1 MNEEDLTDSYSQ
13 EANENMKVAIEKLR
27 SDLEQIGSSDA
38 YKNALFGLKIM
49 VDKRPR
55 RITDVANVEPGLK
68 PRSLD
73 LMVYSRELIP
83 LVVEEIKLA
92 GFKNVTSDIELQRV
106 TIIVPAPT
114 LEDLERIEDD
124 LDRVARSTVSNLTRV
139 KANSSQRLK
148 AGLENEYIE
157 VAEAGR
163 ARKNLDDI
171 IEYYVQIAKLH
182 ILKKRMKVMGKYF
195 QPKNDDEQLMKK
207 LKTLKVKK
215 IYLYF
220 NKLGLITIISFFL
233 FI

>member
-13 EANENMKVAIEKLR
+13 EANENMKVAIENLVTN
-27 SDLEQIGSSDA
+27 LTQVGSADA

-124 LDRVARSTVSNLTRV
+124 LDRVARSTVSNLTKV

-157 VAEAGR
+157 VAEAGK
-163 ARKNLDDI
+163 ARKNLDEI
-171 IEYYVQIAKLH
+171 IDHYVEIAKLH
-182 ILKKRMKVMGKYF
+182 VLKKRIKVMGKYF
-195 QPKNDDEQLMKK
+195 QPKPEDEKLMKK
-207 LKTLKVKK
+207 LKTFK
-215 IYLYF
+215 
-220 NKLGLITIISFFL
+220 G
-233 FI
+233 

>member
-1 MNEEDLTDSYSQ
+1 MILQVSIMNEEDLTDSYSQ
-13 EANENMKVAIEKLR
+13 EANENMKVAIENLVTN
-27 SDLEQIGSSDA
+27 LTQVGSADA

-124 LDRVARSTVSNLTRV
+124 LDRVARSTVSNLTKV

-157 VAEAGR
+157 VAEAGK
-163 ARKNLDDI
+163 ARKNLDEI
-171 IEYYVQIAKLH
+171 IDHYVEIAKLH
-182 ILKKRMKVMGKYF
+182 VLKKRIKVMGKYF
-195 QPKNDDEQLMKK
+195 QPKPEDEKLMKK
-207 LKTLKVKK
+207 LKNFK
-215 IYLYF
+215 
-220 NKLGLITIISFFL
+220 G
-233 FI
+233 

>member
-13 EANENMKVAIEKLR
+13 EANENMKVAIENLVTN
-27 SDLEQIGSSDA
+27 LTQVGSADA

-124 LDRVARSTVSNLTRV
+124 LDRVARSTVSNLTKV

-157 VAEAGR
+157 VAEAGK
-163 ARKNLDDI
+163 ARKNLDEI
-171 IEYYVQIAKLH
+171 IDHYVEIAKLH
-182 ILKKRMKVMGKYF
+182 VLKKRIKVMGKYF
-195 QPKNDDEQLMKK
+195 QPKP
-207 LKTLKVKK
+207 
-215 IYLYF
+215 
-220 NKLGLITIISFFL
+220 
-233 FI
+233 

>member
-1 MNEEDLTDSYSQ
+1 MNEDNLTDSYSQ
-13 EANENMKVAIEKLR
+13 EANENMKVTIENLKTNLT
-27 SDLEQIGSSDA
+27 QVGSSDA

-83 LVVEEIKLA
+83 LVVEEIKVA

-124 LDRVARSTVSNLTRV
+124 LDRVARSTVSSLTKV

-157 VAEAGR
+157 VAEAGK
-163 ARKNLDDI
+163 ARKNLDEI
-171 IEYYVQIAKLH
+171 IEHYVEIAKLH
-182 ILKKRMKVMGKYF
+182 VLKKRIKVMGKYF
-195 QPKNDDEQLMKK
+195 QPKPEDEKLMKK
-207 LKTLKVKK
+207 LKN
-215 IYLYF
+215 F
-220 NKLGLITIISFFL
+220 QG
-233 FI
+233 

>member
-13 EANENMKVAIEKLR
+13 EANENMKVAIENLVTN
-27 SDLEQIGSSDA
+27 LTQVGSADA

-92 GFKNVTSDIELQRV
+92 GFKNVTSDVELQRV

-124 LDRVARSTVSNLTRV
+124 LDRVARSTVSNLTKV

-157 VAEAGR
+157 VAEAAK

-171 IEYYVQIAKLH
+171 IDHYVEIAKLH
-182 ILKKRMKVMGKYF
+182 VLKKRIKVMGKYF
-195 QPKNDDEQLMKK
+195 QPKPEDEKLMKK
-207 LKTLKVKK
+207 LKNFK
-215 IYLYF
+215 
-220 NKLGLITIISFFL
+220 G
-233 FI
+233 

>member
-27 SDLEQIGSSDA
+27 TDLEQIGSSDA
-38 YKNALFGLKIM
+38 YKNSLFGLKIM

-207 LKTLKVKK
+207 LKNFK
-215 IYLYF
+215 
-220 NKLGLITIISFFL
+220 G
-233 FI
+233 

>member
-13 EANENMKVAIEKLR
+13 EANENMKVAIEKLKT
-27 SDLEQIGSSDA
+27 DLEQIGSADA

-207 LKTLKVKK
+207 LKNFK
-215 IYLYF
+215 
-220 NKLGLITIISFFL
+220 G
-233 FI
+233 

>member
-13 EANENMKVAIEKLR
+13 EANENMKVAIENLVTN
-27 SDLEQIGSSDA
+27 LTQVGSADA

-124 LDRVARSTVSNLTRV
+124 LDRVARSTVSNLTKV

-157 VAEAGR
+157 VAEAGK
-163 ARKNLDDI
+163 ARKNLDEI
-171 IEYYVQIAKLH
+171 IDYYVEIAKLH
-182 ILKKRMKVMGKYF
+182 VLKKRIKVMGKYF
-195 QPKNDDEQLMKK
+195 QPKPEDEKLMKK
-207 LKTLKVKK
+207 LKNFK
-215 IYLYF
+215 
-220 NKLGLITIISFFL
+220 G
-233 FI
+233 

>member
-13 EANENMKVAIEKLR
+13 EANENMKVAIENLVTN
-27 SDLEQIGSSDA
+27 LTQVGSADA

-83 LVVEEIKLA
+83 LVVEEIKVA

-124 LDRVARSTVSNLTRV
+124 LDRVARSTVSNLTKV

-157 VAEAGR
+157 VAEAGK
-163 ARKNLDDI
+163 ARKNLDEI
-171 IEYYVQIAKLH
+171 IDHYVEIAKLH
-182 ILKKRMKVMGKYF
+182 VLKKRIKVMGKYF
-195 QPKNDDEQLMKK
+195 QPKPEDEKLMKK
-207 LKTLKVKK
+207 LKNFK
-215 IYLYF
+215 
-220 NKLGLITIISFFL
+220 G
-233 FI
+233 

>member
-13 EANENMKVAIEKLR
+13 EANENMKVAIENL
-27 SDLEQIGSSDA
+27 LTNLTQVGSADA

-83 LVVEEIKLA
+83 LVVEEIKVA

-124 LDRVARSTVSNLTRV
+124 LDRVARSTVSNLTKV

-157 VAEAGR
+157 VAEAGK
-163 ARKNLDDI
+163 ARKNLDEI
-171 IEYYVQIAKLH
+171 IDYYVEIAKLH
-182 ILKKRMKVMGKYF
+182 VLKKRIKVMGKFF
-195 QPKNDDEQLMKK
+195 QPKPEDEKLMKK
-207 LKTLKVKK
+207 LKNFK
-215 IYLYF
+215 
-220 NKLGLITIISFFL
+220 G
-233 FI
+233 

>member
-13 EANENMKVAIEKLR
+13 EANENMKVAIENLVTN
-27 SDLEQIGSSDA
+27 LTQVGSADA

-124 LDRVARSTVSNLTRV
+124 LDRVARSTVSNLTKV

-157 VAEAGR
+157 VAEAGK
-163 ARKNLDDI
+163 ARKNLDEI
-171 IEYYVQIAKLH
+171 IDHYVEIAKLH
-182 ILKKRMKVMGKYF
+182 VLKKRIKVMGKYF
-195 QPKNDDEQLMKK
+195 QPKPEDEKLIKK
-207 LKTLKVKK
+207 LK
-215 IYLYF
+215 
-220 NKLGLITIISFFL
+220 SFKG
-233 FI
+233 

>member
-13 EANENMKVAIEKLR
+13 EANQNMKVTIENLVT
-27 SDLEQIGSSDA
+27 SLTQVGSSDA

-49 VDKRPR
+49 VDKKPR

-83 LVVEEIKLA
+83 LVVEEIKVA
-92 GFKNVTSDIELQRV
+92 GFKSVTSDLELQRV
-106 TIIVPAPT
+106 TIVVPAPT

-124 LDRVARSTVSNLTRV
+124 LDRVARSAVSSLTKV

-157 VAEAGR
+157 VAEAGK
-163 ARKNLDDI
+163 ARKNLDEI
-171 IEYYVQIAKLH
+171 IEYYVEIAKLH
-182 ILKKRMKVMGKYF
+182 VLKKRIKVMGKYF
-195 QPKNDDEQLMKK
+195 QPKPEDEKFMKK
-207 LKTLKVKK
+207 LKNFK
-215 IYLYF
+215 
-220 NKLGLITIISFFL
+220 G
-233 FI
+233 

>member
-13 EANENMKVAIEKLR
+13 EANENMKVAIENLVTN
-27 SDLEQIGSSDA
+27 LTQVGSADA

-124 LDRVARSTVSNLTRV
+124 LDRVARSTVSNLTKV

-157 VAEAGR
+157 VAEEGK
-163 ARKNLDDI
+163 ARKNLDEI
-171 IEYYVQIAKLH
+171 IDHYVEIAKLH
-182 ILKKRMKVMGKYF
+182 VLKKRIKVMGKYF
-195 QPKNDDEQLMKK
+195 QPKPEDEKLMKK
-207 LKTLKVKK
+207 LKNFK
-215 IYLYF
+215 
-220 NKLGLITIISFFL
+220 G
-233 FI
+233 

>member
-207 LKTLKVKK
+207 LKNCK
-215 IYLYF
+215 
-220 NKLGLITIISFFL
+220 G
-233 FI
+233 

>member
-1 MNEEDLTDSYSQ
+1 MGVNLMDEENLTDSYSQ
-13 EANENMKVAIEKLR
+13 EANENMKVTIENLR
-27 SDLEQIGSSDA
+27 SNLEQVGSADA

-83 LVVEEIKLA
+83 LVVEEIKVA

-106 TIIVPAPT
+106 TIVVPAPT

-124 LDRVARSTVSNLTRV
+124 LDRVARSTVSNLTKV
-139 KANSSQRLK
+139 KANTSQILK

-157 VAEAGR
+157 VAEAGK
-163 ARKNLDDI
+163 ARKNLDEI
-171 IEYYVQIAKLH
+171 IEYYVEIAKLH
-182 ILKKRMKVMGKYF
+182 VLKKRIKVMGKYF
-195 QPKNDDEQLMKK
+195 QPKPEDEKLMKK
-207 LKTLKVKK
+207 LKSIKV
-215 IYLYF
+215 
-220 NKLGLITIISFFL
+220 
-233 FI
+233 

>member
-1 MNEEDLTDSYSQ
+1 MNLQVIVMNEEDLTDSYSQ
-13 EANENMKVAIEKLR
+13 EANQNMKVTIENLVT
-27 SDLEQIGSSDA
+27 SLTQVGSSDA

-49 VDKRPR
+49 VDKKPR

-83 LVVEEIKLA
+83 LVVEEIKVA

-124 LDRVARSTVSNLTRV
+124 LDRVARSTVSSLTKV

-157 VAEAGR
+157 VAEAGK

-171 IEYYVQIAKLH
+171 IEHYVEIAKLH
-182 ILKKRMKVMGKYF
+182 VLKKRIKVMGKYF
-195 QPKNDDEQLMKK
+195 QPKPEDEKLMKK
-207 LKTLKVKK
+207 LKNFK
-215 IYLYF
+215 
-220 NKLGLITIISFFL
+220 G
-233 FI
+233 

>member
-13 EANENMKVAIEKLR
+13 EANENMKVAIENLVTN
-27 SDLEQIGSSDA
+27 LTQVGSADA

-106 TIIVPAPT
+106 TIVVPAPT

-124 LDRVARSTVSNLTRV
+124 LDRVARSTVSNLTKV

-157 VAEAGR
+157 VAEAGK
-163 ARKNLDDI
+163 ARKNLDEI
-171 IEYYVQIAKLH
+171 IDHYVEIAKLH
-182 ILKKRMKVMGKYF
+182 VLKKRIKVMGKYF
-195 QPKNDDEQLMKK
+195 QPKPEDEKLMKK
-207 LKTLKVKK
+207 LKNFK
-215 IYLYF
+215 
-220 NKLGLITIISFFL
+220 G
-233 FI
+233 

>member
-163 ARKNLDDI
+163 ARNNLDDI

-195 QPKNDDEQLMKK
+195 QPKNDDEQLMKQ
-207 LKTLKVKK
+207 LKNFK
-215 IYLYF
+215 
-220 NKLGLITIISFFL
+220 G
-233 FI
+233 

>member
-13 EANENMKVAIEKLR
+13 EANENMKVAIENLVTN
-27 SDLEQIGSSDA
+27 LTQVGSADA

-124 LDRVARSTVSNLTRV
+124 LDRVARSTVSNLTKV

-157 VAEAGR
+157 VAEAGK
-163 ARKNLDDI
+163 ARKNLDEI
-171 IEYYVQIAKLH
+171 IDHYVEIAKLH
-182 ILKKRMKVMGKYF
+182 VLKKRIKVMGKYF
-195 QPKNDDEQLMKK
+195 QPNPEDEKLMKK
-207 LKTLKVKK
+207 LKNFK
-215 IYLYF
+215 
-220 NKLGLITIISFFL
+220 G
-233 FI
+233 

>member
-13 EANENMKVAIEKLR
+13 EANENMKVAIEKLKT
-27 SDLEQIGSSDA
+27 DLTQIGSSDA

-182 ILKKRMKVMGKYF
+182 ILKKRIKVRGKYF

-207 LKTLKVKK
+207 LK
-215 IYLYF
+215 
-220 NKLGLITIISFFL
+220 SFKG
-233 FI
+233 

>member
-13 EANENMKVAIEKLR
+13 EANENMKVAIESLVTN
-27 SDLEQIGSSDA
+27 LTQVGSADA

-83 LVVEEIKLA
+83 LVVDEIKVA

-124 LDRVARSTVSNLTRV
+124 LDRVARSTVSNLTKV

-157 VAEAGR
+157 VAEAGK
-163 ARKNLDDI
+163 ARKNLDEI
-171 IEYYVQIAKLH
+171 IDYYVEIAKLH
-182 ILKKRMKVMGKYF
+182 VLKKRIKVMGKFF
-195 QPKNDDEQLMKK
+195 QPKPEDEKLMKK
-207 LKTLKVKK
+207 LKNFK
-215 IYLYF
+215 
-220 NKLGLITIISFFL
+220 G
-233 FI
+233 

>member
-1 MNEEDLTDSYSQ
+1 MNEEELTDSYSQ
-13 EANENMKVAIEKLR
+13 EANENMKVSIENLVT
-27 SDLEQIGSSDA
+27 SLTQVGSADA

-124 LDRVARSTVSNLTRV
+124 LDRVARSTVSSLTKV

-157 VAEAGR
+157 VAEAGK

-171 IEYYVQIAKLH
+171 IEYYVEIAKLH
-182 ILKKRMKVMGKYF
+182 VLKKRIKVMGKYF
-195 QPKNDDEQLMKK
+195 QPKPEDEKLMKK
-207 LKTLKVKK
+207 LKNFK
-215 IYLYF
+215 
-220 NKLGLITIISFFL
+220 G
-233 FI
+233 

>member
-13 EANENMKVAIEKLR
+13 EANANMKVAIENLVTN
-27 SDLEQIGSSDA
+27 LTQVGSADA

-124 LDRVARSTVSNLTRV
+124 LDRVARSTVSNLTKV
-139 KANSSQRLK
+139 KANSGQRLK

-157 VAEAGR
+157 VAEAAK

-171 IEYYVQIAKLH
+171 IDHYVEIAKLH
-182 ILKKRMKVMGKYF
+182 VLKKRIKVMGKYF
-195 QPKNDDEQLMKK
+195 QPKPEDEKLMKK
-207 LKTLKVKK
+207 LKNFK
-215 IYLYF
+215 
-220 NKLGLITIISFFL
+220 G
-233 FI
+233 

>member
-27 SDLEQIGSSDA
+27 TDLEQIGSSDA

-207 LKTLKVKK
+207 LKNFKGEKN
-215 IYLYF
+215 IP
-220 NKLGLITIISFFL
+220 L
-233 FI
+233 FQ

>member
-13 EANENMKVAIEKLR
+13 EANENMKVAIDNLVTN
-27 SDLEQIGSSDA
+27 LTQVGSADA

-124 LDRVARSTVSNLTRV
+124 LDRVARSTVSNLTKV

-157 VAEAGR
+157 VAEATK
-163 ARKNLDDI
+163 ARKNLDEI
-171 IEYYVQIAKLH
+171 IDHYVEIAKLH
-182 ILKKRMKVMGKYF
+182 VLKKRIKVMGKYF
-195 QPKNDDEQLMKK
+195 QPKPEDEKLMKK
-207 LKTLKVKK
+207 LKNFK
-215 IYLYF
+215 
-220 NKLGLITIISFFL
+220 G
-233 FI
+233 

>member
-1 MNEEDLTDSYSQ
+1 MNEEELTDSYSQ
-13 EANENMKVAIEKLR
+13 EANENMKVAIEKLKT
-27 SDLEQIGSSDA
+27 DLTQIGSSDA

-55 RITDVANVEPGLK
+55 RITDVSNVEPGLK

-182 ILKKRMKVMGKYF
+182 ILKKRIKVMGKYF

-207 LKTLKVKK
+207 LK
-215 IYLYF
+215 
-220 NKLGLITIISFFL
+220 SFKG
-233 FI
+233 

>member
-27 SDLEQIGSSDA
+27 TDLEQIGSSDA

-157 VAEAGR
+157 VSEAGR

-171 IEYYVQIAKLH
+171 IEYYVQISKLH

-207 LKTLKVKK
+207 LKNFK
-215 IYLYF
+215 
-220 NKLGLITIISFFL
+220 G
-233 FI
+233 

>member
-13 EANENMKVAIEKLR
+13 EANENMKVAIESLVTN
-27 SDLEQIGSSDA
+27 LTQVGSADA

-83 LVVEEIKLA
+83 LVVEEIKVA

-106 TIIVPAPT
+106 TILVPAPT

-124 LDRVARSTVSNLTRV
+124 LDRVARSTVSNLTKV

-157 VAEAGR
+157 VAEAGK

-171 IEYYVQIAKLH
+171 IEYYVEIAKLH
-182 ILKKRMKVMGKYF
+182 VLKKRIKVMGKYF
-195 QPKNDDEQLMKK
+195 QPKPEDEKLMKK
-207 LKTLKVKK
+207 LKNFK
-215 IYLYF
+215 
-220 NKLGLITIISFFL
+220 G
-233 FI
+233 

>member
-13 EANENMKVAIEKLR
+13 EANENMKVAIENLVTN
-27 SDLEQIGSSDA
+27 LTQVGSADA

-92 GFKNVTSDIELQRV
+92 GFKNVTSDVELQRV

-124 LDRVARSTVSNLTRV
+124 LDRVARSTVSNLTKV

-157 VAEAGR
+157 VAEAGK
-163 ARKNLDDI
+163 ARKNLDEI
-171 IEYYVQIAKLH
+171 IDHYVEIAKLH
-182 ILKKRMKVMGKYF
+182 VLKKRIKVMGKYF
-195 QPKNDDEQLMKK
+195 QPKPEDEKLMKK
-207 LKTLKVKK
+207 LKNFK
-215 IYLYF
+215 
-220 NKLGLITIISFFL
+220 G
-233 FI
+233 

>member
-13 EANENMKVAIEKLR
+13 EANENMKVAIENLVTN
-27 SDLEQIGSSDA
+27 LTQVGSADA

-124 LDRVARSTVSNLTRV
+124 LDRVARSTVSNLTKV

-157 VAEAGR
+157 VAEAGK
-163 ARKNLDDI
+163 ARKNLDEI
-171 IEYYVQIAKLH
+171 IDHYVEIAKLH
-182 ILKKRMKVMGKYF
+182 VLKKRIKVMGKYF
-195 QPKNDDEQLMKK
+195 QAKPEDEKLMKK
-207 LKTLKVKK
+207 LKNFK
-215 IYLYF
+215 
-220 NKLGLITIISFFL
+220 G
-233 FI
+233 

>member
-13 EANENMKVAIEKLR
+13 EANENMKVSIENLVTN
-27 SDLEQIGSSDA
+27 LTQVGSADA

-124 LDRVARSTVSNLTRV
+124 LDRVARSTVSNLTKV

-157 VAEAGR
+157 VAEAGK
-163 ARKNLDDI
+163 ARKNLDEI
-171 IEYYVQIAKLH
+171 IDHYVEIAKLH
-182 ILKKRMKVMGKYF
+182 VLKKRIKVMGKYF
-195 QPKNDDEQLMKK
+195 QPKPEDEKLMKK
-207 LKTLKVKK
+207 LKNFK
-215 IYLYF
+215 
-220 NKLGLITIISFFL
+220 G
-233 FI
+233 

>member
-27 SDLEQIGSSDA
+27 TDLEQIGSADA

-207 LKTLKVKK
+207 LKNFK
-215 IYLYF
+215 
-220 NKLGLITIISFFL
+220 G
-233 FI
+233 

>member
-1 MNEEDLTDSYSQ
+1 MNEDDLTDSYSQ

-27 SDLEQIGSSDA
+27 TDLEQIGSADA

-207 LKTLKVKK
+207 LKNFK
-215 IYLYF
+215 
-220 NKLGLITIISFFL
+220 G
-233 FI
+233 

>member
-13 EANENMKVAIEKLR
+13 EANENMKVAIENLVTN
-27 SDLEQIGSSDA
+27 LTQVGSADA

-83 LVVEEIKLA
+83 LVVEEIKVA

-124 LDRVARSTVSNLTRV
+124 LDRVARSTVSNLTKV

-157 VAEAGR
+157 VAEATK
-163 ARKNLDDI
+163 ARKNLDEI
-171 IEYYVQIAKLH
+171 IDHYVEIAKLH
-182 ILKKRMKVMGKYF
+182 VLKKRIKVMGKYF
-195 QPKNDDEQLMKK
+195 QAKPEDEKLMKK
-207 LKTLKVKK
+207 LKNFK
-215 IYLYF
+215 
-220 NKLGLITIISFFL
+220 G
-233 FI
+233 

>member
-157 VAEAGR
+157 VAEAAR

-207 LKTLKVKK
+207 LKNFK
-215 IYLYF
+215 
-220 NKLGLITIISFFL
+220 G
-233 FI
+233 